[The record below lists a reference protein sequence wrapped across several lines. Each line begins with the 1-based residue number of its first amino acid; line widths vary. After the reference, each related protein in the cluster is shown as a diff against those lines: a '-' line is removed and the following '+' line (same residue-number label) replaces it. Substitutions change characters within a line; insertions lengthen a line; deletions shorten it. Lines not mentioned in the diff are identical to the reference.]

1 MLKFTGRETSESR
14 KPSHRQALQTFVDR
28 LPRLIVLPAAGKTPD
43 ASGGPEKS
51 RTGLLWI
58 GKRCNFQHTRKYLTL
73 VFTLH
78 FIIKRPPPKK
88 IRCCLLSNLRF
99 NSQSAT
105 LHSAEQGKRLLT
117 SNSLT
122 KRVWASRAR
131 ETPGGKANKQRDV
144 EENAGR
150 DDSDAHRIRAA
161 DRPAPAADTLSQ
173 GLIGLKVP
181 LKGSKLEESFPPYSE
196 VRGEKRTGG
205 GGLLHLLVSEP
216 REGRGKNVT
225 WICPAGLVTH
235 DTRHTQGRHSMR
247 TLPQG
252 HGGPSGVQPTLQP
265 RSSPLSAAL
274 QAGENIRPPRPGALG
289 SGAGWTG
296 QPPHWGVRYFKWQ
309 IFHPES
315 S

>member
-205 GGLLHLLVSEP
+205 GASALARIGAPGGTWKERDVDLS
-216 REGRGKNVT
+216 GR
-225 WICPAGLVTH
+225 LS
-235 DTRHTQGRHSMR
+235 DTRHTTHARQAQHAD
-247 TLPQG
+247 PPP
-252 HGGPSGVQPTLQP
+252 GPRRPLWGAAHTTAKIQPSLSGL
-265 RSSPLSAAL
+265 
-274 QAGENIRPPRPGALG
+274 
-289 SGAGWTG
+289 AGW
-296 QPPHWGVRYFKWQ
+296 
-309 IFHPES
+309 
-315 S
+315 